1 VLRTRVEF
9 NLVQDVDFCQGEEKK
24 TPPALCQWGL
34 RKEELT
40 KRLCSLVYNSQDS
53 CKKVPSGKKAPTYQG
68 QPMGAEGRGMRRDGR
83 DRKSGETR
91 KRVRHGEWVEGAGS
105 RVKRKGVVLFL
116 LH

>member
-68 QPMGAEGRGMRRDGR
+68 QPLGAEGR
-83 DRKSGETR
+83 
-91 KRVRHGEWVEGAGS
+91 
-105 RVKRKGVVLFL
+105 
-116 LH
+116 